1 MLLNW
6 CVSEVPCTSVALMY
20 IVAALGAVMLVY
32 GVFLEQERRQDLVTM
47 ISALALFVY
56 ALYIDN
62 KMFMIAMGGLA
73 VASLVEFVEIYVGLH
88 KHNKEDL
95 KRYKELK

>member
-6 CVSEVPCTSVALMY
+6 CIPEVPCTSVALMY

-32 GVFLEQERRQDLVTM
+32 GVFLEEERRQDLVTM
-47 ISALALFVY
+47 IGAMALFVY
-56 ALYIDN
+56 ALYIGN
-62 KMFMIAMGGLA
+62 KLFMIAMGGLA
-73 VASLVEFVEIYVGLH
+73 VASLVEFVEIYIGLH

-95 KRYKELK
+95 KRYKELR